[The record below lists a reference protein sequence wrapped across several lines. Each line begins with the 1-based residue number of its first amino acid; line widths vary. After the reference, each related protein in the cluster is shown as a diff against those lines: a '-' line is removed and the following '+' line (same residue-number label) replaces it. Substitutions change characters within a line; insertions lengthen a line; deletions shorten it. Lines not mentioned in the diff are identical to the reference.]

1 MVLKNKNTH
10 QSENRPLIDLKIA
23 REIGQTPQNFNKKLV
38 RNTVSDGELS
48 EILGKLNVVYEQR
61 ICFEDGTWVEVKN
74 NGREC

>member
-1 MVLKNKNTH
+1 MTRSELIKIICEKNNI
-10 QSENRPLIDLKIA
+10 SISKIA

>member
-10 QSENRPLIDLKIA
+10 QSENRPLID
-23 REIGQTPQNFNKKLV
+23 NKKLV